1 MYICMQDVSK
11 IVHKIFIVNI
21 NESFISYSLKQWLK
35 YQSMN
40 FIKIVIIDKR
50 TFYNSRIKLQN
61 WKQQRQI
68 RAESKKGENHKFAYE
83 LYKKELHMIHKY
95 LSTLPSTSARPV
107 NYR

>member
-1 MYICMQDVSK
+1 M
-11 IVHKIFIVNI
+11 NI
-21 NESFISYSLKQWLK
+21 NESFILYSLEQWLK
-35 YQSMN
+35 YRSMN

-50 TFYNSRIKLQN
+50 TLYNSRIKLQN

-68 RAESKKGENHKFAYE
+68 RAESKKGENRKFIYE
-83 LYKKELHMIHKY
+83 LYKKELNTIHKY